1 MAFVT
6 KLHAV
11 VQDLHAQK
19 TIILFGSAAEG
30 LSTYQFLRTII
41 PDARITLIDDKP
53 AAELAPVVQKALST
67 DPAFFFSHPDELVL
81 NKNSTYILYKT
92 PGIPRSHPFF
102 TRLAAETKS
111 VTYTSNTNLFMQL
124 LAELPEED
132 RPYTIGITGTKGKS
146 TTAAVLAHILQ
157 TAGKQV
163 ALAGNIGV
171 PALDLMEKLFFYAL
185 HELHD
190 VFIVLELSS
199 HQILDLETS
208 PHMAILQ
215 DITPEHLD
223 YYASFEEYWRAKARL
238 VAFQKPTD
246 VLLYNPDYQI
256 PTQIAENTPAQKI
269 VFSLAPY
276 PGQLVKVTKE
286 NITTSSGEL
295 IIQIAELPLVGTH
308 NIVNILPGL
317 TLARMLHLPISKV
330 HDALVTFT
338 ALPHRLNFVRQVNDV
353 RYFNDSQATT
363 PEATCAALASFA
375 DTGVVLIAGGSDK
388 GVTFELVAEQI
399 FNQTVKALIL
409 FPPMGAVIAQ
419 TLRDHVLQNPDKQ
432 MPYCTT
438 VHTMQEAVS
447 EAQKYAQ
454 PGDVVLLSPACAS
467 FGIFK
472 NYKDR
477 GEQFVVQVREI
488 AATKP

>member
-11 VQDLHAQK
+11 VQELHAHT
-19 TIILFGSAAEG
+19 TIVLFGGAAEG
-30 LSTYQFLRTII
+30 LSTYQFLRTIL
-41 PDARITLIDDKP
+41 PDTPITLVDDKP
-53 AAELAPVVQKALST
+53 ITELSDIVQNALST
-67 DPAFFFSHPDELVL
+67 DPAFFFSLPDKLVL
-81 NKNSTYILYKT
+81 NDSSSYILYKT

-102 TRLAAETKS
+102 TRLALETKS
-111 VTYTSNTNLFMQL
+111 VTYTSNANLFL
-124 LAELPEED
+124 HLIAAIPLED
-132 RPYTIGITGTKGKS
+132 RPFTIGVTGTKGKS
-146 TTAAVLAHILQ
+146 TTAAVLAHILH
-157 TAGKQV
+157 TVGKQV
-163 ALAGNIGV
+163 ILGGNIGV
-171 PALDLMEKLFFYAL
+171 PVLDLMEKLFFYAL

-208 PHMAILQ
+208 PHLAILQ

-238 VAFQKPTD
+238 VAFQEPTD
-246 VLLYNPDYQI
+246 FLLYNPACPI
-256 PTQIAENTPAQKI
+256 PARIAQDTPAQKI
-269 VFSLAPY
+269 VFSLASY
-276 PGQLVKVTKE
+276 PGQLVKVTEE
-286 NITTSSGEL
+286 NITTSSGEM

-317 TLARMLHLPISKV
+317 TLACMLHLPIPKV
-330 HDALVTFT
+330 REALVTFT
-338 ALPHRLNFVRQVNDV
+338 PLPHRLNFVRTVNEV
-353 RYFNDSQATT
+353 KYFNDSQATT
-363 PEATCAALASFA
+363 PEATCAALASFT

-388 GVTFELVAEQI
+388 GVTFEIVAKQI
-399 FNQTVKALIL
+399 LSQTVRALIL
-409 FPPMGAVIAQ
+409 FPPMGALIEQ
-419 TLRDHVLQNPDKQ
+419 TLKDQALQQPDKH
-432 MPYCTT
+432 MPHCTT
-438 VHTMQEAVS
+438 VLTMQEAVS
-447 EAQKYAQ
+447 EAQKFAQ

>member
-11 VQDLHAQK
+11 VQELHAQT
-19 TIILFGSAAEG
+19 TIILFGGAAEG
-30 LSTYQFLRTII
+30 LSTYQFLRTIL
-41 PDARITLIDDKP
+41 PDARITLVDDKP
-53 AAELAPVVQKALST
+53 ITELSDILQKALST
-67 DPAFFFSHPDELVL
+67 DSAFFFSRPDELVL
-81 NKNSTYILYKT
+81 YKNSSYTLYKT

-102 TRLAAETKS
+102 TRLAAEAKS
-111 VTYTSNTNLFMQL
+111 VTYTSNTNLFMHL
-124 LAELPEED
+124 LAQLPEES

-157 TAGKQV
+157 TAEKQV
-163 ALAGNIGV
+163 LLAGNIGV

-223 YYASFEEYWRAKARL
+223 YYASFDEYWRAKARL

-246 VLLYNPDYQI
+246 FLVYNPSHSI
-256 PTQIAENTPAQKI
+256 PAQIAENTPAQKI
-269 VFSLAPY
+269 IFSLAPQ
-276 PGQLVKVTKE
+276 PGQLVKVAKE
-286 NITTSSGEL
+286 NIVTSSGEL
-295 IIQIAELPLVGTH
+295 IIQTAELPLVGAH

-317 TLARMLHLPISKV
+317 TLACMLHLPISKV

-338 ALPHRLNFVRQVNDV
+338 PLPHRLNFIRQVNDV

-375 DTGVVLIAGGSDK
+375 NTGVVLIAGGSDK

-399 FNQTVKALIL
+399 LSQTVRALIL
-409 FPPMGAVIAQ
+409 FPPMGALIEQ
-419 TLRDHVLQNPDKQ
+419 TLRDHALQHPDKQ
-432 MPYCTT
+432 LPYCTT
-438 VHTMQEAVS
+438 VHTMREAVI
-447 EAQKYAQ
+447 EAQKHAQ

-477 GEQFVVQVREI
+477 GEQFVAQVREI